1 VRLHGH
7 PLGHVRMPV
16 RNGCIEQVDTLA
28 RAAFRVEIRRHLAA
42 DGRDDSDVSL
52 DRRWWPDL
60 SCEDSRRRST

>member
-1 VRLHGH
+1 
-7 PLGHVRMPV
+7 
-16 RNGCIEQVDTLA
+16 VDTLA